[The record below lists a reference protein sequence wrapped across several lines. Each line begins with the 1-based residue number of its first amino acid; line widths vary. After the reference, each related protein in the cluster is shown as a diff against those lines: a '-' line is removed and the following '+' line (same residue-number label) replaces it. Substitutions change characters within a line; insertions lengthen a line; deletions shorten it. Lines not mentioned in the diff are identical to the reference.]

1 MNESVSIIF
10 PIIIIMLLIIGG
22 NYAGYKE
29 GYKEG
34 VAVTICNGKYLSTY
48 YKDKKEYVLCEDK
61 TIHEIQKEK

>member
-1 MNESVSIIF
+1 
-10 PIIIIMLLIIGG
+10 MLLIIGG